1 MGNNNRTGRTQKTAF
16 LLGITLCCTNFM
28 YSQIAAFGEAEIK
41 ATGTFSGESEI
52 EGLGASFSTRQWDIS
67 TPFFFNKGDNLLL
80 AGTFGYTLTD
90 IDFSDSLPGQEDEL
104 LHEYKVSLLAML
116 DMSEK
121 WKGLI
126 VLAPSLASDMEDI
139 DRDGLSYFALL
150 AALYQ
155 INPRFG
161 IVFGA
166 FQSTGYDEDRVLP
179 AIGLRWTPSES
190 MELVVAGPQA
200 SLRYKPTQSSTYS
213 IFTDIEG
220 TRWNTI
226 SGVTE
231 TNLRL
236 RSFLAGLGYERKI
249 TGNFHFSLDVGAQ
262 FLREMEIKDPAGG
275 LLMDRDVKEK
285 PFVRTGLSYRF

>member
-1 MGNNNRTGRTQKTAF
+1 MDNYNRSGKTPKTAF
-16 LLGITLCCTNFM
+16 LLGISLCCTNFM
-28 YSQIAAFGEAEIK
+28 YSQIAGFGEAEIK
-41 ATGTFSGESEI
+41 ATGTFSGESDI
-52 EGLGASFSTRQWDIS
+52 EGSGASFSTRQWDIS
-67 TPFFFNKGDNLLL
+67 TPFFYNKGENLLL

-90 IDFSDSLPGQEDEL
+90 IDFSDSLLDQEDEL

-121 WKGLI
+121 WKGLL

-139 DRDGLSYFALL
+139 DSDGLSYFALI

-155 INPRFG
+155 VNPRFG
-161 IVFGA
+161 VVFGA

-190 MELVVAGPQA
+190 MELVFAGPQA
-200 SLRYKPTQSSTYS
+200 SLRYKPTPSSTYS
-213 IFTDIEG
+213 IFTGIEG

-231 TNLRL
+231 RNLRL

-262 FLREMEIKDPAGG
+262 FLREIEIKDPTGG
-275 LLMDRDVKEK
+275 LLLDKDVKEK
-285 PFVRTGLSYRF
+285 PFIRTGLSYRF